1 MKVIGAG
8 FERTETMSL
17 EVALQESG
25 RGPCFRGLESSM
37 SSDTGRGHPRW
48 ERLAGGEVGDF
59 DRQEA
64 LCGPST
70 TVGWRGARS
79 HQELMDVF
87 PDA

>member
-1 MKVIGAG
+1 
-8 FERTETMSL
+8 
-17 EVALQESG
+17 
-25 RGPCFRGLESSM
+25 M